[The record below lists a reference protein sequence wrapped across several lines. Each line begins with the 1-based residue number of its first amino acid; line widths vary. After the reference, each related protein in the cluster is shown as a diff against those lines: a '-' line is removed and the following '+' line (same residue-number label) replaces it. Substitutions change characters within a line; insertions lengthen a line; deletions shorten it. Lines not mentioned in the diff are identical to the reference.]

1 MERQTDKNQDE
12 PLELGTASAVTLGN
26 HGYIPEKATLMPSG
40 AISDD

>member
-1 MERQTDKNQDE
+1 MERQVDKCQDE
-12 PLELGTASAVTLGN
+12 TLELGTASVVTLGN